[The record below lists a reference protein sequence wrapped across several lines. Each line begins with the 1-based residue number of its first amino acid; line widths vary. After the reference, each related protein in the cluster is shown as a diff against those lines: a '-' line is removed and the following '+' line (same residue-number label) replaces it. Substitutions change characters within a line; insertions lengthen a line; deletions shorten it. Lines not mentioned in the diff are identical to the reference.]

1 MMKVLHPTKLVAAAT
16 LAFSVLASPLAHASK
31 DVTFAVA
38 IALETLDPYNTN
50 STLNQAAGKAYYEG
64 LFEFDKDLKIQ
75 ICWRPATKSAR
86 TAWST
91 RSSCVTASSSMTAPT
106 SMPTPSRPIST
117 VSPIRKTA
125 CRAIRSSTAWPR
137 PKWSIRIPC
146 ASR

>member
-64 LFEFDKDLKIQ
+64 
-75 ICWRPATKSAR
+75 CSS
-86 TAWST
+86 ST
-91 RSSCVTASSSMTAPT
+91 RT
-106 SMPTPSRPIST
+106 
-117 VSPIRKTA
+117 
-125 CRAIRSSTAWPR
+125 
-137 PKWSIRIPC
+137 
-146 ASR
+146 